1 VIGNK
6 KTRKEVEEQLQQSP
20 IYLCGDKMKQED
32 KAKYLGDWL
41 SSFGLAD
48 SVSATVMKRKGLAV
62 YSIHEIRAV
71 VDDCRSLVCGGL
83 EAGLDI
89 WEMAVSCQCSSI
101 TPHAGWKYHPKL
113 SMIWKESKDSFI
125 DVSLQLAQDA
135 QFHDFIG
142 KLGG

>member
-1 VIGNK
+1 
-6 KTRKEVEEQLQQSP
+6 
-20 IYLCGDKMKQED
+20 MKQED
-32 KAKYLGDWL
+32 RAKCLGDWL

-62 YSIHEIRAV
+62 HSIHEIRAV

-89 WEMAVSCQCSSI
+89 WEMAVLPMLLYNSSCWMEISPQ
-101 TPHAGWKYHPKL
+101 T
-113 SMIWKESKDSFI
+113 IWKESKDSFI
-125 DVSLQLAQDA
+125 DVSLQLVQDA
-135 QFHDFIG
+135 QFHVFIG